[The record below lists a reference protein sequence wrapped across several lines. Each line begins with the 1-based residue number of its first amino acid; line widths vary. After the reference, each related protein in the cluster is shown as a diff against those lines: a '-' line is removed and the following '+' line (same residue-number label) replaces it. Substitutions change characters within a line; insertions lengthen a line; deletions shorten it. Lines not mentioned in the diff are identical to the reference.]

1 MRLCFGSAVFG
12 IEPVYDYLDYI
23 TDIPGFNL
31 RYVSWSPDNGGY
43 GSMRHDMLAC
53 LERYVSQH
61 PGTKKCGMAIEQMLD
76 AWIKRKSG
84 NA

>member
-12 IEPVYDYLDYI
+12 IEPVFDYLDYV
-23 TDIPGFNL
+23 TDIPGFHP
-31 RYVSWSPDNGGY
+31 RYVSHGDSGY
-43 GSMRHDMLAC
+43 MRGDMLAC
-53 LERYVSQH
+53 LNRYVSQH